1 MGLTIKIAPEF
12 PLHRAEDRSVAIPGV
27 AIVPTAENMPH
38 VSKFEVEIVGSSTQ
52 PLHAEMYKI
61 AEKLKSGYP
70 KLEYRLGKEVALRQQ
85 MTVPLNRVVLEDP
98 IPAGAR
104 FVLTV
109 QVWYYDSDARGR
121 PNVSEGLKGP
131 VRGSAILTP
140 ALASAGHGMSSLTAG
155 PCRLELEPAHLTLVD
170 RGEAAS
176 LTIRIANR
184 PADVLPRLVL
194 AESFP
199 DAPQLGAELT
209 TLLSA
214 ELKRSAEPPSGG
226 WEVWRTELAL
236 QLEPEAR
243 RLLWERSLGGPLE
256 VAARVEVPGKASAEV
271 LLRLLCQED
280 VFKGLMAID
289 FGTSNSTVTLYDP
302 GVVEDLTGL
311 APEQENRLKELLLS
325 ELMDD
330 DCNCKLPDADPQAWR
345 SLIERVGSNLTGDGP
360 PSQRFKVALRAGG
373 QRMFEAIRQLE
384 LCLGARPIRAAVF
397 KGLNRIYHEA
407 FLEPRLKSQSLV
419 AVPLD
424 PNFPQDRDIPS
435 EMEIKGP
442 GSPLQVLMGRRA
454 QQNRRN
460 AIALAAQPFD
470 GTGTT
475 GHGES
480 APLSL
485 DAVRKRFHHSPKRY
499 LGGRKSFQVPI
510 DGELVPVTSDQMVQ
524 AAWAQLVELTNQWRG
539 RNPTA
544 CSKGRFTR
552 AVVTYP
558 TVAPPSVRREVETLV
573 RELKFPDVVTD
584 YDEAVAAALFY
595 LHREFGGS
603 LDLGPEAFKARSR
616 RDKNKWFQNVLVL
629 DIGGGS
635 TDLALLQLTL
645 EEVDPFLPGENRGA
659 GGRCYVISPRLL
671 GSSGNT
677 QLGGE
682 LITLRVFRLLKAALA
697 DRLLGA
703 VQDKHMES
711 ASLAGKIAQLG
722 EAFVDNSGRYQPGAL
737 FNAVADLP
745 ESDPLFADA
754 LNAAEQVLPTR
765 WRNNPSRLQAFYTL
779 WEHAEAAKIKLGARR
794 EPMKEA
800 AVFELGE
807 TEIGTLLAQCSIA
820 HTFKEPGT
828 LRVVLDAGQFERAA
842 EPVVEQAVGI
852 ARGLLA
858 GRLPRPESAPSDLGS
873 APHDE
878 ATVQEPLDWLIL
890 SGKTCNLE
898 LVHRVIR
905 QEFVNSPHF
914 IWNPE
919 RVTFVPQYA
928 KLAPSAGACY
938 AEKMRRTAF
947 APGRF
952 KEQLRKGLNQLT
964 YNIDNLFFFLPCSF
978 LVPVH
983 NGQIEIFK
991 AGQPLYRLDE
1001 QEVGKA
1007 RSEPLGVRLLN
1018 AVMRRDFQA
1027 ATPILWGSFDGM
1039 ALAREL
1045 QMPVPVFLKRILMQF
1060 EVDYRLFMRIFLWD
1074 GPAPHYQLDPHAAF
1088 LDAADALRQRET
1100 SGSSPPKDAPRPGA
1114 GTVKAGYDLSV
1125 DVIQAQANSRPA
1137 TALIAA
1143 DQELNETF
1151 HFNGDATC
1159 RGAIVALPDLFDESG
1174 NLTVHARRPGES
1186 EWVHVGELKRPVD
1199 PRPPL
1204 PGQERATEYPRRYRL
1219 TLDERGVV
1227 RVHLGEVPYWKTED
1241 IDDWKARP
1249 GRVLQRDLELVEPP
1263 PMENRDP
1270 FCGVH

>member
-1 MGLTIKIAPEF
+1 MGLTIKIPPEF
-12 PLHRAEDRSVAIPGV
+12 QLHRGDDRAAALPGV

-38 VSKFEVEIVGSSTQ
+38 VAKFEVDIVGSSTQ
-52 PLHAEMYKI
+52 PLQGETYRV
-61 AEKLKSGYP
+61 AEKLKLGYP
-70 KLEYRLGKEVALRQQ
+70 KLEYRSGKEVALRQQ
-85 MTVPLNRVVLEDP
+85 MSVPLNRVVLEDP
-98 IPAGAR
+98 VPAGAR
-104 FVLTV
+104 FALTA
-109 QVWYYDSDARGR
+109 QVWYYDSDAQGR
-121 PNVSEGLKGP
+121 PNASAGLKGP
-131 VRGSAILTP
+131 VRGSCILTP
-140 ALASAGHGMSSLTAG
+140 VLVAAAHGVSPGVG
-155 PCRLELEPAHLTLVD
+155 PCRLEVEPSHLTLVD
-170 RGEAAS
+170 RGEPAA
-176 LTIRIANR
+176 LALRIVNR
-184 PADVLPRLVL
+184 PADVFPRLVL
-194 AESFP
+194 ADSFL
-199 DAPQLGAELT
+199 DAAPLGAALT
-209 TLLSA
+209 ALLGA
-214 ELKRSAEPPSGG
+214 ELKRSADPAPGG
-226 WEVWRTELAL
+226 GELWRAELTL
-236 QLEPEAR
+236 QLEPDAR
-243 RLLWERSLGGPLE
+243 RLLWERSQVGPLE
-256 VAARVEVPGKASAEV
+256 VAARAELPGKAAAE
-271 LLRLLCQED
+271 LTLRLLTQED
-280 VFKGLMAID
+280 VFKGLMAMD

-311 APEQENRLKELLLS
+311 APEQENRLKELLLT
-325 ELMDD
+325 ELMDE
-330 DCNCKLPDADPQAWR
+330 DCNCKLPDVDAQAWR
-345 SLIERVGSNLTGDGP
+345 GLLERVGSNLAGDGP
-360 PSQRFKVALRAGG
+360 PAQRFKVALRGGG
-373 QRMFEAIRQLE
+373 QRMFEAVRQLE
-384 LCLGARPIRAAVF
+384 ICLGARPIRGAVF

-424 PNFPQDRDIPS
+424 PNFPQDRDVPS

-442 GSPLQVLMGRRA
+442 GSPLQVLLGRRA

-460 AIALAAQPFD
+460 AMALAAQP
-470 GTGTT
+470 GNG
-475 GHGES
+475 GGEP
-480 APLSL
+480 AHLSL
-485 DAVRKRFHHSPKRY
+485 DSVRKLFHHSPKRY
-499 LGGRKSFQVPI
+499 LGVRKSLQVPLG
-510 DGELVPVTSDQMVQ
+510 GELVPVTSDQLVQ
-524 AAWAQLVELTNQWRG
+524 AVWAQLVELTNHWRG

-558 TVAPPSVRREVETLV
+558 TVAPPSVRREIDTLV
-573 RELKFPDVVTD
+573 HDLRFPDVVTD

-603 LDLGPEAFKARSR
+603 LDLGPEVFKARSR

-697 DRLLGA
+697 DRLLAA
-703 VQDKHMES
+703 VQDKHVES
-711 ASLAGKIAQLG
+711 AALAGKIAQLG
-722 EAFVDNSGRYQPGAL
+722 EAFVDGNGRFQPGSV
-737 FNAVADLP
+737 FDAVADLP

-765 WRNNPSRLQAFYTL
+765 WRNNPARLQAFYTL

-794 EPMKEA
+794 EPGAEA

-807 TEIGTLLAQCSIA
+807 QEVGTLLAQCGIA

-828 LRVVLDAGQFERAA
+828 LRVTLDAGQLERAA
-842 EPVVEQAVGI
+842 LPIIEEAVGI

-858 GRLPRPESAPSDLGS
+858 GRLPRPEPAPAEPGA
-873 APHDE
+873 APPEE
-878 ATVQEPLDWLIL
+878 APQEPLDWLIL
-890 SGKTCNLE
+890 SGKTCNLD
-898 LVHRVIR
+898 LVHRVVR

-914 IWNPE
+914 VWNPE

-947 APGRF
+947 APARF

-991 AGQPLYRLDE
+991 AGQPLFRLDE

-1007 RSEPLGVRLLN
+1007 RSEPIGVRLLN

-1027 ATPILWGSFDGM
+1027 ATPILWGSYDGM

-1045 QMPVPVFLKRILMQF
+1045 QMAVPVFLNRILMQF

-1074 GPAPHYQLDPHAAF
+1074 GHAPHYQLDPQAPFVDVAE
-1088 LDAADALRQRET
+1088 ALRQRA
-1100 SGSSPPKDAPRPGA
+1100 GGGAAPEAARPGP
-1114 GTVKAGYDLSV
+1114 GTVKAGYDIAV
-1125 DVIQAQANSRPA
+1125 DAIQAQANSRPA

-1143 DQELNETF
+1143 DQDLNETF
-1151 HFNGDATC
+1151 HFDGDASC
-1159 RGAIVALPDLFDESG
+1159 RGTIAALPDLFDEG
-1174 NLTVHARRPGES
+1174 GKLTVHARRAGDGE
-1186 EWVHVGELKRPVD
+1186 WIHVGELKRPVD

-1204 PGQERATEYPRRYRL
+1204 PGQERVTEYPRRYRL

-1241 IDDWKARP
+1241 LDDWKARP

-1263 PMENRDP
+1263 PRENRDP

>member
-1 MGLTIKIAPEF
+1 
-12 PLHRAEDRSVAIPGV
+12 
-27 AIVPTAENMPH
+27 
-38 VSKFEVEIVGSSTQ
+38 
-52 PLHAEMYKI
+52 
-61 AEKLKSGYP
+61 
-70 KLEYRLGKEVALRQQ
+70 
-85 MTVPLNRVVLEDP
+85 
-98 IPAGAR
+98 
-104 FVLTV
+104 
-109 QVWYYDSDARGR
+109 VWYYDSDAQGR
-121 PNVSEGLKGP
+121 PNVSAGLKGP
-131 VRGSAILTP
+131 VRGSSILTP
-140 ALASAGHGMSSLTAG
+140 TFTPVLPGVGSPKG
-155 PCRLELEPAHLTLVD
+155 PCRIELEPAHLTLID
-170 RGEAAS
+170 RGEPAG
-176 LTIRIANR
+176 LTVRVANR
-184 PADVLPRLVL
+184 PPDGLPRLAL
-194 AESFP
+194 ADSFP
-199 DAPQLGAELT
+199 DAPQLAAGLT
-209 TLLSA
+209 TLLAAQLSRA
-214 ELKRSAEPPSGG
+214 ADPGPGG
-226 WEVWRTELAL
+226 GEVWRTELAL

-243 RLLWERSLGGPLE
+243 RLLWERSQGGPLE
-256 VAARVEVPGKASAEV
+256 VAARAEVPGKASHE
-271 LLRLLCQED
+271 LTLKLLCQED
-280 VFKGLMAID
+280 VFKGLIAID
-289 FGTSNSTVTLYDP
+289 FGTSNSTVSLYDP

-311 APEQENRLKELLLS
+311 APEQENRLKELLLT
-325 ELMDD
+325 ELMDE
-330 DCNCKLPDADPQAWR
+330 DCNCKLADVDPQAWR
-345 SLIERVGSNLTGDGP
+345 GLIERVGGNLAGDGAP
-360 PSQRFKVALRAGG
+360 AQRFKAALRAGG
-373 QRMFEAIRQLE
+373 QRMFEAVRQLE
-384 LCLGARPIRAAVF
+384 ICLGARPIRGAVF
-397 KGLNRIYHEA
+397 KALNRIYHEA

-442 GSPLQVLMGRRA
+442 GTPLEVLLGRRA

-460 AIALAAQPFD
+460 AMALAAQPSD
-470 GTGTT
+470 VAGTPSA
-475 GHGES
+475 GEP

-485 DAVRKRFHHSPKRY
+485 DGVRKRFHHSPKRY
-499 LGGRKSFQVPI
+499 LGVRKSFQVPL
-510 DGELVPVTSDQMVQ
+510 DGDLVPVTSDQLVQ

-558 TVAPPSVRREVETLV
+558 TVAPPAVRREVDTLV
-573 RELKFPDVVTD
+573 SELGFPDVVTD

-603 LDLGPEAFKARSR
+603 LDLGPEVFKARSR

-659 GGRCYVISPRLL
+659 GGRCYVIAPRLL

-697 DRLLGA
+697 DRLLVA
-703 VQDKHMES
+703 VQDKVVES
-711 ASLAGKIAQLG
+711 AALASKVAQFG
-722 EAFVDNSGRYQPGAL
+722 EAFVDETGRFQPGSI

-745 ESDPLFADA
+745 ETDPQFSDA
-754 LNAAEQVLPTR
+754 LGAAEQVLPTR
-765 WRNNPSRLQAFYTL
+765 WRNNPARLQAFYTL

-794 EPMKEA
+794 EPGAEP

-807 TEIGTLLAQCSIA
+807 QEVGTLLSQCGIA
-820 HTFKEPGT
+820 HNFKEPGN
-828 LRVVLDAGQFERAA
+828 LRVALDAGQFERAA
-842 EPVVEQAVGI
+842 EPVLEEAVGI

-858 GRLPRPESAPSDLGS
+858 GRLPCPGPVSSGPDSAAPE
-873 APHDE
+873 E
-878 ATVQEPLDWLIL
+878 AAAQEPLDWLIL
-890 SGKTCNLE
+890 SGKTCNLNQ
-898 LVHRVIR
+898 VHRIIR

-914 IWNPE
+914 VWNPE

-952 KEQLRKGLNQLT
+952 KEQLRQGLNQLT

-983 NGQIEIFK
+983 NGQVEIFK

-1007 RSEPLGVRLLN
+1007 RSEPIGVRLLN

-1027 ATPILWGSFDGM
+1027 ATPVLWGSYDGM

-1045 QMPVPVFLKRILMQF
+1045 QMAVPVFLNRILMQF

-1088 LDAADALRQRET
+1088 LDVADALRQRVGGT
-1100 SGSSPPKDAPRPGA
+1100 VAPPAAVARPAAGS
-1114 GTVKAGYDLSV
+1114 VKAGYDLSV

-1137 TALIAA
+1137 TVLLSA
-1143 DQELNETF
+1143 DQELGETF
-1151 HFNGDATC
+1151 HLNGDDSC
-1159 RGAIVALPDLFDESG
+1159 RGVIAALPDLFDETG
-1174 NLTVHARRPGES
+1174 KLTVHARRPGEA
-1186 EWVHVGELKRPVD
+1186 EWVHVGDLRRPVD

-1204 PGQERATEYPRRYRL
+1204 PGQERVTEYPRRFRL
-1219 TLDERGVV
+1219 TLDERGVA

-1241 IDDWKARP
+1241 LDDWKTRP

-1263 PMENRDP
+1263 PRENRDP

>member
-1 MGLTIKIAPEF
+1 MGLTIKIPPEF
-12 PLHRAEDRSVAIPGV
+12 QLHRGDDRAVTLPGV

-38 VSKFEVEIVGSSTQ
+38 VAKFEVDVVGSSTQ
-52 PLHAEMYKI
+52 PLQGETYRVAD
-61 AEKLKSGYP
+61 KLKFGYP
-70 KLEYRLGKEVALRQQ
+70 KLEYRSGKEVALRQQ
-85 MTVPLNRVVLEDP
+85 MSVPLNRVVLEDP
-98 IPAGAR
+98 VPAGAR
-104 FVLTV
+104 FALTA
-109 QVWYYDSDARGR
+109 QVWYYDSDAQGR
-121 PNVSEGLKGP
+121 PNVSAGLKGP
-131 VRGSAILTP
+131 VRGSSILTP
-140 ALASAGHGMSSLTAG
+140 VFVAAAHGASPVGG
-155 PCRLELEPAHLTLVD
+155 PCRLEVEPSHLTLVD
-170 RGEAAS
+170 RGEPAA
-176 LTIRIANR
+176 LALRAVNR
-184 PADVLPRLVL
+184 PADVFPRLVL
-194 AESFP
+194 ADSFP
-199 DAPQLGAELT
+199 DAAPLGAALT
-209 TLLSA
+209 ALLGA
-214 ELKRSAEPPSGG
+214 ELKRSAEPAPGG
-226 WEVWRTELAL
+226 GELWRAELSL

-243 RLLWERSLGGPLE
+243 RLLWERSQVGPLE
-256 VAARVEVPGKASAEV
+256 VAARAELPGKAAAE
-271 LLRLLCQED
+271 LTLRLLTQED
-280 VFKGLMAID
+280 IFKGLIAID

-311 APEQENRLKELLLS
+311 APEQENRLKELLLT
-325 ELMDD
+325 ELMDE
-330 DCNCKLPDADPQAWR
+330 DCNCKLPEVDPQAWR
-345 SLIERVGSNLTGDGP
+345 GLLERVGSNLAGDGP
-360 PSQRFKVALRAGG
+360 PGQRFKVALRGGG
-373 QRMFEAIRQLE
+373 QRMFEAVRQLE
-384 LCLGARPIRAAVF
+384 ICLGARPIRGAVL
-397 KGLNRIYHEA
+397 KGLNRIYHDA

-424 PNFPQDRDIPS
+424 PNFPQDRDVPS
-435 EMEIKGP
+435 ELEIKGP
-442 GSPLQVLMGRRA
+442 GSPLQVLLGRRA

-460 AIALAAQPFD
+460 AMALAAQPGD
-470 GTGTT
+470 GA
-475 GHGES
+475 GEP
-480 APLSL
+480 AHLSL
-485 DAVRKRFHHSPKRY
+485 DSVRKLFHHSPKRY
-499 LGGRKSFQVPI
+499 LGVRKSLQVPLG
-510 DGELVPVTSDQMVQ
+510 GELVPVTSDQLVQ
-524 AAWAQLVELTNQWRG
+524 AVWAQLVELTNHWRG

-558 TVAPPSVRREVETLV
+558 TVAPPSVRREIDTLV
-573 RELKFPDVVTD
+573 HDLRFPDVVTD

-603 LDLGPEAFKARSR
+603 LDLGPEVFKARSR

-697 DRLLGA
+697 DRLLAA
-703 VQDKHMES
+703 VQDKHVES
-711 ASLAGKIAQLG
+711 AALAGKIAQLG
-722 EAFVDNSGRYQPGAL
+722 EAFVDGNGRYQPGSV
-737 FNAVADLP
+737 FEAVADLP

-765 WRNNPSRLQAFYTL
+765 WRNNPARLQAFYTL

-794 EPMKEA
+794 EPGAEP

-807 TEIGTLLAQCSIA
+807 QEVGTLLAQCGIA

-828 LRVVLDAGQFERAA
+828 LRVTLDAGQFERAA
-842 EPVVEQAVGI
+842 LPIIEEAVGI

-858 GRLPRPESAPSDLGS
+858 GRLPRPEPAPAEPGA
-873 APHDE
+873 APAEE
-878 ATVQEPLDWLIL
+878 APQEPLDWLIL
-890 SGKTCNLE
+890 SGKTCNLD
-898 LVHRVIR
+898 LVHRVVR

-914 IWNPE
+914 VWNPE

-947 APGRF
+947 APARF

-991 AGQPLYRLDE
+991 AGQPLFRLDE

-1007 RSEPLGVRLLN
+1007 RSEPIGVRLLN

-1027 ATPILWGSFDGM
+1027 ATPILWGSYDGM

-1045 QMPVPVFLKRILMQF
+1045 QMAVPMFLNRILMQF

-1074 GPAPHYQLDPHAAF
+1074 GHAPHYQLDPQAPF
-1088 LDAADALRQRET
+1088 VDVTEALRQRA
-1100 SGSSPPKDAPRPGA
+1100 GGGAPPEAARPGTA
-1114 GTVKAGYDLSV
+1114 TVKAGYDIAV
-1125 DVIQAQANSRPA
+1125 DAIQAQANSRPA

-1143 DQELNETF
+1143 DQDLNETF
-1151 HFNGDATC
+1151 HFDGDASCHGTI
-1159 RGAIVALPDLFDESG
+1159 AALPDLFDESG
-1174 NLTVHARRPGES
+1174 KLMVHARRAGEG

-1204 PGQERATEYPRRYRL
+1204 PGQERVTEYPRRYRL

-1241 IDDWKARP
+1241 LDDWKARP

-1263 PMENRDP
+1263 PRENRDP